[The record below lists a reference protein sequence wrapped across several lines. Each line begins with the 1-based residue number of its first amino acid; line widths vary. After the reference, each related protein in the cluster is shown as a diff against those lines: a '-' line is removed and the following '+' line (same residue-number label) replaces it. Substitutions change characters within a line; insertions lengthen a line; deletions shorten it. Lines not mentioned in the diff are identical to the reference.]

1 MNKDLAISSTALTTA
16 VGKKIDALVKGKEIN
31 LPKKYSPGNA
41 LKAASLVLQQTKDKD
56 KRPVL
61 ETCDPISVSNCL
73 FDMVIQGLNPAKKQ
87 CYFIAYGKTLTLMR
101 SYHGS
106 KAMALSR
113 GYDMIAEIIYKGD
126 EIELEIASFGR
137 NIKVHS
143 TKFENIGGPIVGAY
157 CKIVDSEGKTIHC
170 EIMTKAQIETCWK
183 KAKGQ
188 NVHKEYPDQMAKRTV
203 TNRAAKMINYVSD
216 DSNLEFQNALDNS
229 GEPETNQTLEKETQA
244 EQNTGEVID
253 IQADSVSNSEA
264 APIVEEDNSKAPRRV
279 APRLSSSVKAD
290 F

>member
-1 MNKDLAISSTALTTA
+1 MNKQLALSSTALTTA
-16 VGKKIDALVKGKEIN
+16 VGKKIDALVKGNEIN

-41 LKAASLVLQQTKDKD
+41 LKAASLILQQTKDKD

-61 ETCDPISVSNCL
+61 DTCNPISISNCL

-126 EIELEIASFGR
+126 EIELEIVDFGR
-137 NIKVHS
+137 NIKSHS
-143 TKFENIGGPIVGAY
+143 TKFENIGGEIIGAY
-157 CKIVDSEGKTIHC
+157 CKIIDSEGKTIHC
-170 EIMTKAQIETCWK
+170 EIMTKAQIETCWT
-183 KAKGQ
+183 KAKGR
-188 NVHKEYPDQMAKRTV
+188 NVHKDYPDQMAKRTV

-216 DSNLEFQNALDNS
+216 DSNLDFQNALDNS
-229 GEPETNQTLEKETQA
+229 GESDRDQTIEAETQT

-253 IQADSVSNSEA
+253 IQVDSVSETP
-264 APIVEEDNSKAPRRV
+264 PIVEDNNSKNIHKYPGTN
-279 APRLSSSVKAD
+279 SDVKAD